1 MTPIEDYGFRPRGAG
16 GGLRYPVL
24 TTAARAARDPDGRGR
39 PEREQDGTPQ

>member
-1 MTPIEDYGFRPRGAG
+1 MTPIEDYGVRPRGAG

-24 TTAARAARDPDGRGR
+24 TTAARTARDSDGRGR